1 MAVSATQVA
10 SAGVASIVADA
21 VSQGGQA
28 MRRIFPTVLSLC
40 LVWALRPSASDDDN
54 TRIDVIELKNL
65 AYNIRR
71 LVQLEGHTL
80 AVAA

>member
-1 MAVSATQVA
+1 
-10 SAGVASIVADA
+10 
-21 VSQGGQA
+21 